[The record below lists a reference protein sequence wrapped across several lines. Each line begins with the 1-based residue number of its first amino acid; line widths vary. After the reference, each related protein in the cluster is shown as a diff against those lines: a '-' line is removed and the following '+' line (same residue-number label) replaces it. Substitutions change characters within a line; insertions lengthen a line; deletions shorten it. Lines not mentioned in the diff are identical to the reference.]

1 MDDGGRNQQSFVIFS
16 CRRCAAL
23 VAQAKLESKDKC
35 VLKDESLAEKEQL
48 KDFVNYFMKVP
59 GYNAGD
65 LDGQTLNLPEH
76 CQDYLK
82 NVSGSSMADLLST
95 ADEAAAHMET
105 ATNPPDSRLLAAVS
119 RDEEARILLHSDSWT
134 DESEAARTQ
143 FVVILLCIIVAIV
156 CFVVAGVFFAGAI
169 ASLQSCSGNQY
180 GSSSGCQAFFVCGL
194 LGGLVVFGAFCMA
207 WPVGLAVLIG
217 LFVAGIVAG
226 VSSMMEKPKPN
237 MKASKL
243 G

>member
-1 MDDGGRNQQSFVIFS
+1 MADGGRNQQSFVIS

-82 NVSGSSMADLLST
+82 SVSGSSISDLLSSS
-95 ADEAAAHMET
+95 A
-105 ATNPPDSRLLAAVS
+105 
-119 RDEEARILLHSDSWT
+119 IKFQ
-134 DESEAARTQ
+134 Q
-143 FVVILLCIIVAIV
+143 FLPNL
-156 CFVVAGVFFAGAI
+156 
-169 ASLQSCSGNQY
+169 
-180 GSSSGCQAFFVCGL
+180 
-194 LGGLVVFGAFCMA
+194 
-207 WPVGLAVLIG
+207 PRLAVGTRHAISFDPEAEG
-217 LFVAGIVAG
+217 QGD
-226 VSSMMEKPKPN
+226 
-237 MKASKL
+237 
-243 G
+243 